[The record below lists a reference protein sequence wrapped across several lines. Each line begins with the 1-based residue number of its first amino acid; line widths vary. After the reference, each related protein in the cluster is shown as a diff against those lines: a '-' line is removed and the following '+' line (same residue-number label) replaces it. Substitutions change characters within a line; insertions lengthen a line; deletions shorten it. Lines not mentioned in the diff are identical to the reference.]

1 VSDTPRVA
9 AIVALVKQWRDDSF
23 VMSLQSQRAMLV
35 KCANELEAALATQ
48 VPAPTALCDCGK
60 PAVCFGAYE
69 GNWQPSFSCADCC
82 GHGNEDGWCKPVEEL
97 RAALSAVAPVP
108 APTEAED
115 GIHTGDDDL
124 LDHISAA
131 IGALEQAVNEN
142 GKPDDENWAD
152 AIDGAMLEL
161 EKASELRASQ
171 LRLSQAGPLPAS
183 GTETLAKVRAIV
195 ATLPREL
202 LGGAEVWPMAEA
214 VEQIRALVDAEA
226 IARTIGSNRETE

>member
-1 VSDTPRVA
+1 
-9 AIVALVKQWRDDSF
+9 
-23 VMSLQSQRAMLV
+23 
-35 KCANELEAALATQ
+35 
-48 VPAPTALCDCGK
+48 
-60 PAVCFGAYE
+60 
-69 GNWQPSFSCADCC
+69 
-82 GHGNEDGWCKPVEEL
+82 
-97 RAALSAVAPVP
+97 
-108 APTEAED
+108 
-115 GIHTGDDDL
+115 
-124 LDHISAA
+124 
-131 IGALEQAVNEN
+131 
-142 GKPDDENWAD
+142 
-152 AIDGAMLEL
+152 LEL